1 MFQDMYAYAESEQI
15 ENRANTSCVEIIN
28 GAETKPN
35 LFPFRCRNST
45 DRQGKGCEKTQQ
57 ILKLHLP
64 ATNVLNSRRLK

>member
-1 MFQDMYAYAESEQI
+1 MFQDMHAYAESEQI

-35 LFPFRCRNST
+35 LFPFRCRNFT
-45 DRQGKGCEKTQQ
+45 DMGKGSEKTQE
-57 ILKLHLP
+57 ILKLHLK